1 MQIQP
6 SFGGAE
12 SADWC
17 EGLGFSSGSSPQ
29 YCWKGGS
36 GSLRSFSIGFLL
48 QRCAGKTE
56 PERYAI
62 KQVAVP
68 KVELDKGRYG
78 QRFGE

>member
-6 SFGGAE
+6 RLVGDAE

-29 YCWKGGS
+29 CWKGGS
-36 GSLRSFSIGFLL
+36 GSLRSFSYGFLL
-48 QRCAGKTE
+48 ERCTGKTG
-56 PERYAI
+56 PEQYAI

-78 QRFGE
+78 KCFGE